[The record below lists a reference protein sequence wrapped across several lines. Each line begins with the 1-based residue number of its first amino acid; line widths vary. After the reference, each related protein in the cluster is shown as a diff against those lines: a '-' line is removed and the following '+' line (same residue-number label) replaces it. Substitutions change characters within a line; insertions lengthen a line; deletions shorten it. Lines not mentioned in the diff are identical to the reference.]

1 MESSR
6 GRDRMVVE
14 FITTYAISFYFLQ
27 YSSNK
32 YCSILNHLTNGRF
45 KKYQK
50 TINNV
55 ILYFSDFHVES
66 YIRTLMNYA
75 CRMEIMTW
83 IESMLIIEGHYPDT

>member
-1 MESSR
+1 ME
-6 GRDRMVVE
+6 D
-14 FITTYAISFYFLQ
+14 L
-27 YSSNK
+27 
-32 YCSILNHLTNGRF
+32 

-66 YIRTLMNYA
+66 YIRMLMNYA

-83 IESMLIIEGHYPDT
+83 IESMLIIEGNYPDQ